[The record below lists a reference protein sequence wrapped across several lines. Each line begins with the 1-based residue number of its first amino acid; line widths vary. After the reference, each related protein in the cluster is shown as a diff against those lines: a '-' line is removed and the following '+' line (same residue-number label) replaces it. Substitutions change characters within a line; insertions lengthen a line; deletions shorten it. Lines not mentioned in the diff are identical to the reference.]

1 MCSTCKEKND
11 RRLARRK
18 ERLDGRALLEQAWK
32 NDDEDAIEEHWRW
45 HRIDSDYDEE
55 WEYAPDTHAV
65 WEMMDS
71 LMELSIQDYE
81 QYILNWLIDSQWV
94 NLVNLNMTEKSV
106 AQALITRT
114 MNFEQ
119 QFSYSYSKIV
129 GLQAEG
135 PWVLKK
141 DYIILE
147 ENKQNYEIPA
157 GREINEVLWF
167 SNQPITAFGM
177 GGIGGFG
184 GVGLGANEAGFA
196 QMGYQGSYFMM
207 SGFDYLIRMQ
217 EANILNRILGGS
229 LTYRITALPDGK
241 KDLQLY
247 NAPGN
252 QFNWGNY
259 SQYVGRAVWYWYY
272 DVTPDS
278 RADCLKNN
286 PDVIKMPNEVPLEE
300 MTWTDLNVPAQQWVR
315 RWFTAYVKETLG
327 RVRGKY
333 SGNLKAPDSELIMDY
348 TSLLTEGKD
357 EKTKLIEELTGPEGW
372 LTRLRPEKVMEKEAL
387 LAENLN
393 KQMKFRAMPRQ
404 IYVI

>member
-1 MCSTCKEKND
+1 MPVIPEP
-11 RRLARRK
+11 
-18 ERLDGRALLEQAWK
+18 ERSKIYTRVKHLLGAPLRSVEI
-32 NDDEDAIEEHWRW
+32 ED
-45 HRIDSDYDEE
+45 
-55 WEYAPDTHAV
+55 
-65 WEMMDS
+65 EMMDS

-106 AQALITRT
+106 ANALITRT
-114 MNFEQ
+114 MDFEQ
-119 QFSYSYSKIV
+119 QFAYSYSKIV

-147 ENKQNYEIPA
+147 RDKQNYEIPA

-167 SNQPITAFGM
+167 SNQPWTAFGM

-241 KDLQLY
+241 KNLQLY

-252 QFNWGNY
+252 NFNW
-259 SQYVGRAVWYWYY
+259 SQYSNYVGKAVWYWYY
-272 DVTPDS
+272 ETTPDS

-286 PDVIKMPNEVPLEE
+286 PDVIKLPNDVPLEE
-300 MTWTDLNVPAQQWVR
+300 LTWSDLNVPAQQWVR

-333 SGNLKAPDSELIMDY
+333 SGNLKTPDSEITMDY

-357 EKTKLIEELTGPEGW
+357 EKTKLIEELTGAEGW
-372 LTRLRPEKVMEKEAL
+372 LTRLRPEKVMEREAL
-387 LAENLN
+387 IAENLN

>member
-1 MCSTCKEKND
+1 
-11 RRLARRK
+11 
-18 ERLDGRALLEQAWK
+18 
-32 NDDEDAIEEHWRW
+32 
-45 HRIDSDYDEE
+45 
-55 WEYAPDTHAV
+55 
-65 WEMMDS
+65 
-71 LMELSIQDYE
+71 
-81 QYILNWLIDSQWV
+81 LNWLIDSQWV

-114 MNFEQ
+114 MDFEQ

-129 GLQAEG
+129 GLQSMG

-147 ENKQNYEIPA
+147 RDKQNYEIPA

-167 SNQPITAFGM
+167 SNQPWTAFGM

-252 QFNWGNY
+252 NFNW
-259 SQYVGRAVWYWYY
+259 SQYSSYVGKAVWYWYY

-333 SGNLKAPDSELIMDY
+333 SGNLKTPDSELQMDY

-357 EKTKLIEELTGPEGW
+357 EKTKLIEELTGAEGW